1 MKGQLVAGDTEEQE
15 NETSL
20 EIEDKEQNADFQRY
34 ATSVRDVLRINF
46 RIHLCAW
53 DEIQNKNDMN
63 SKVFEG
69 MTIMDRHFARRK
81 GSDVMRKCNEVC
93 SDMLSSS
100 LYGLINQ
107 SSLLSNVSDMQI
119 YKMWSGYKH
128 DIRMDLLKNVYLR
141 HNAYQ
146 IKDGEINS
154 INAYHTSW
162 MLAAYMAKGGATM
175 KAFTEQV
182 MSVFNTQLRNG
193 LPMPQQSNGIG
204 DKLGNLLKVKHA

>member
-1 MKGQLVAGDTEEQE
+1 
-15 NETSL
+15 
-20 EIEDKEQNADFQRY
+20 
-34 ATSVRDVLRINF
+34 
-46 RIHLCAW
+46 
-53 DEIQNKNDMN
+53 
-63 SKVFEG
+63 